1 MCELPVN
8 RVEPRRHISLLL
20 LLLIA
25 LSGLATLTSCGP
37 KAGPGTGAV
46 NPGGA
51 TGTGTGGGGGTPG
64 GGGNGTVVILLRD
77 APADNVLALQ
87 ASITAMNLVS
97 SGGTVTLLTTPID
110 QEFRGHLLR
119 NTVLAQRSVAAGAYT
134 RIELTLATPGIAFF
148 QATDQTFVRT
158 TPDFPTSSATVTISA
173 TVTAGQ
179 VTPILL
185 ELDLGR
191 SVSFT
196 QSGSQL
202 SPTFT
207 PTFTARV
214 LDLSVDVDNL
224 ARVDDLIGEVSN
236 VNSTNNTFS
245 ITPLGTSDILN
256 VTVDSATLFPNLSGI
271 SGLTSGSLVDLDA
284 RLQTSGNYLA
294 EEVELRGTSSLIE
307 LRGPVV
313 QIRERDSLNN
323 VTRFD
328 IVVREATETIIGAE
342 VAHLATIRVTPGQ
355 TVFRVDSLNLP
366 VGTVTFDPQSIFVGQ
381 AVAVELASSEN
392 LNGFE
397 ARSITLK
404 QEAFAGNV
412 GLEIGQNVLSS
423 FVPGSDLLRLLLLE
437 PRGLVKMTV
446 TTSLETQFENLVNN
460 VIPPNQNVTV
470 RGLLFSQF
478 DQPLLVAKRI
488 RAQTQ

>member
-8 RVEPRRHISLLL
+8 RVELRRHISLLL

-110 QEFRGHLLR
+110 QEYRGHLLR

-256 VTVDSATLFPNLSGI
+256 VSVDSATLFPNLSGI

-284 RLQTSGNYLA
+284 RLQASGNYLA
-294 EEVELRGTSSLIE
+294 EQVEFRGTSSLRE

-313 QIRERDSLNN
+313 KTVFDSSNTN
-323 VTRFD
+323 VISFD
-328 IVVREATETIIGAE
+328 MIVRESTAEISGAE
-342 VAHLATIRVTPGQ
+342 VGNKVTIH
-355 TVFRVDSLNLP
+355 VDSGTTTDVDLFSESITGTFNQQTIVIGQGVAIDVDTGKTLN
-366 VGTVTFDPQSIFVGQ
+366 D
-381 AVAVELASSEN
+381 AVS
-392 LNGFE
+392 
-397 ARSITLK
+397 RITLK
-404 QEAFAGNV
+404 QEAIAGNV
-412 GLEIGQNVLSS
+412 GQEIGQNVFSS

-437 PRGLVKMTV
+437 PRGLIKMTV

-470 RGLLFSQF
+470 RGLMFSQF